1 PIGTYVPSV
10 GATSATTCPV
20 GMTTAATGTTALSG
34 CIWLP
39 PAALTQLV
47 VNQLQHTIDAGQISA
62 ADAAPIGVSI
72 NQAQKSI
79 ANGNLTPARN
89 QLNAARNK
97 VEAAVNSGKITAANA
112 AALLAMID
120 LAIAH
125 M

>member
-1 PIGTYVPSV
+1 MRACSSGQLCRVSRRIPRDSL
-10 GATSATTCPV
+10 CCRH
-20 GMTTAATGTTALSG
+20 LSG
-34 CIWLP
+34 FDRRDELQ
-39 PAALTQLV
+39 AVALV
-47 VNQLQHTIDAGQISA
+47 SDQLQQLIEGGQISA
-62 ADAAPIGVSI
+62 ADASPIRVSI
-72 NQAQKSI
+72 DQARQSI

-120 LAIAH
+120 LAVAH